1 MKKIFRYV
9 IWLIVLIIV
18 VRVLVYFLTK
28 TYYQDMNNYEILV
41 KSPVIEVTESKVA
54 KNKGYIQGTATNDT
68 GELISNINLKFDFY
82 NENGKFV
89 GSEYKL
95 IEVFNATEQ
104 VKFDIRYQ
112 YENVAEIKISMV
124 KQ

>member
-1 MKKIFRYV
+1 MKKILKYV
-9 IWLIVLIIV
+9 IWLIALIIV

-54 KNKGYIQGTATNDT
+54 KNRGYIQGTATNDT
-68 GELISNINLKFDFY
+68 GTLISNVNLKFDFY

-104 VKFDIRYQ
+104 VKFDIKYQ
-112 YENVAEIKISMV
+112 YENVAEIKISIV